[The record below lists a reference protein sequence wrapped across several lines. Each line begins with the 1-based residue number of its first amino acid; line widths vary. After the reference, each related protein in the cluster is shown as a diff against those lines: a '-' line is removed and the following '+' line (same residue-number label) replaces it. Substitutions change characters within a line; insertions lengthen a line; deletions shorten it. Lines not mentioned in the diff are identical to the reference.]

1 MDGAVVT
8 DARLSQLFD
17 PIARLVDA
25 YPERRNGPY
34 TNHHHHQGSRNS
46 TEYTH
51 LTAYPAIIE
60 PATYAD
66 DDNGGS
72 TSRYNWIGPLIFHDD
87 GPVFTIHSLLTFIL
101 KKGQKGNVRMERLK
115 SSPRGGWSLCQD
127 DGRKFRGSRIHPN
140 SLLSQPKM
148 SPIVCV
154 TDDRVESM

>member
-34 TNHHHHQGSRNS
+34 TNHHHQGSRNS

-72 TSRYNWIGPLIFHDD
+72 TSRYNWIASHLSWWRTRFHNTLSFD
-87 GPVFTIHSLLTFIL
+87 IHT
-101 KKGQKGNVRMERLK
+101 
-115 SSPRGGWSLCQD
+115 
-127 DGRKFRGSRIHPN
+127 
-140 SLLSQPKM
+140 
-148 SPIVCV
+148 
-154 TDDRVESM
+154 